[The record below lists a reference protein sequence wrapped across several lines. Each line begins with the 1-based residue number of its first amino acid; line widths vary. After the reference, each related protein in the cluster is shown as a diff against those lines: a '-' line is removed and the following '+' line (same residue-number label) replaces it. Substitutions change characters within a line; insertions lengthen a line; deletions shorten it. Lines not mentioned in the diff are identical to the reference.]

1 MRHLQV
7 VVVVEPWPVALLTQL
22 VEKCL
27 GLVGL
32 VDLRSVDPD
41 SVPCW
46 LVDCFVPLE
55 DSVDLEGF
63 VQVDSVVLVRFAEG

>member
-1 MRHLQV
+1 
-7 VVVVEPWPVALLTQL
+7 VALPTQL

-32 VDLRSVDPD
+32 VDLHFVGPD
-41 SVPCW
+41 SVPYW

-55 DSVDLEGF
+55 DLVDLEGL